1 MNFEEQNGLILLDK
15 SQGMTSF
22 SCDGLIKKLLH
33 TKKVGHLGTLDPFA
47 TGLLPLCV
55 GKGLRF
61 VRFADGFDKAYRC
74 TAVFGQKRDT
84 MDIEGQ
90 VIGGRVPTESEL
102 DELRDNDFE
111 IIRAAFD
118 EISKITMQVPPKFSA
133 KKINGKKAYEL
144 AREGKEV
151 ELKPVPVT
159 IKKMTVLSI
168 EVVENMIEAVFEVR
182 CSKGTYIR
190 SLCDSVGDITGF
202 GAYAKTLRRIAS
214 GPFLEADTYTYEKI
228 EKMAAEGDYS
238 FIKDASTII
247 IEMPALELND
257 KEAADIKLGRKV
269 NAERFAEDM
278 EGDGLYR
285 AMHNGEVIAVVYENI
300 ENGRHVL
307 RIERMLA

>member
-55 GKGLRF
+55 GKGLRY

-74 TAVFGQKRDT
+74 TAVFGKKTDT
-84 MDIEGQ
+84 MDIEGE
-90 VIGGRVPTESEL
+90 VIGGRLPNSE
-102 DELRDNDFE
+102 ELVELQNSDFE
-111 IIRAAFD
+111 SIRAAFD
-118 EISKITMQVPPKFSA
+118 EISKITSQVPPMFSA

-151 ELKPVPVT
+151 ELKPVPVK
-159 IKKMTVLSI
+159 IRKLSVI
-168 EVVENMIEAVFEVR
+168 SIDIIENMIEVIFEVS

-190 SLCDSVGDITGF
+190 SLCDSVGDMTGF

-214 GPFLEADTYTYEKI
+214 GPFLEADSYTFETI
-228 EKMAAEGDYS
+228 EKMANEGDYS
-238 FIKDASTII
+238 FIRDASSII
-247 IEMPALELND
+247 VEMPSIELNN
-257 KEAADIKLGRKV
+257 KEAADIKLGRKIS
-269 NAERFAEDM
+269 AERFSSDM
-278 EGDGLYR
+278 DDGLHR
-285 AMHNGEVIAVVYENI
+285 AMYEGKVIAVVYKADEK
-300 ENGRHVL
+300 GRSII